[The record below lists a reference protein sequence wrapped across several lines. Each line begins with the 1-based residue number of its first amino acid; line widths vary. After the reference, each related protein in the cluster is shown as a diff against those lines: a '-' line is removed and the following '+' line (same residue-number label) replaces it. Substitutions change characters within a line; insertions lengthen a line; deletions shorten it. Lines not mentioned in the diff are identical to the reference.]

1 MFTSSSDS
9 EFFFAGRFNIR
20 VTTLFFLLINSGSS
34 CTSTSLNKIETMTIE
49 GQIFAEVGIQKSEVG
64 HKSHDRQNTEVRI

>member
-1 MFTSSSDS
+1 LAFFQIFTAKGRFGS

-34 CTSTSLNKIETMTIE
+34 GTGNSSYETTLI
-49 GQIFAEVGIQKSEVG
+49 
-64 HKSHDRQNTEVRI
+64 